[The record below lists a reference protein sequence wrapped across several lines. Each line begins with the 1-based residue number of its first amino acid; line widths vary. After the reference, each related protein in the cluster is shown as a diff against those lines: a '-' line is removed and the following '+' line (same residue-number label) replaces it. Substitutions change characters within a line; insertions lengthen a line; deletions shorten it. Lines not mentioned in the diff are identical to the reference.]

1 MTIEQNTFEL
11 AERGIDFLVYDWGIL
26 FTATAVATA
35 VSKFDLLRPVVRFL
49 YPESDE
55 ATRRIT
61 ARLAEVGVWLAVPLA
76 FSTRVDLEAL
86 FGAGIGALFIAY
98 LVREPLKDK
107 LSGVVTAAKIASHDR
122 LVPGA
127 RIRLPGEGIEGV
139 VEYIDTDETHLRL
152 DNGDLTHVPNDSII
166 GSRWTTVEE

>member
-1 MTIEQNTFEL
+1 MPMGAQPFEL
-11 AERGIDFLVYDWGIL
+11 AERGIEFLVFDWGIL
-26 FTATAVATA
+26 FTATAVAAT
-35 VSKFDLLRPVVRFL
+35 VSKFNLLRPVIGFL

-55 ATRRIT
+55 ATQRIT

-107 LSGVVTAAKIASHDR
+107 LSAVVTAAKVAAHDR

-127 RIRLPGEGIEGV
+127 RIRLPEAGVEGV
-139 VEYIDTDETHLRL
+139 IERIDTDEIHLRL
-152 DNGDLTHVPNDSII
+152 DNGDLTHVPNDTVV
-166 GSRWTTVEE
+166 GNRWTTVEE

>member
-1 MTIEQNTFEL
+1 MTIEQNTFQL

-26 FTATAVATA
+26 FTATAVATV
-35 VSKFDLLRPVVRFL
+35 VSKFDILRPVVEFL
-49 YPESDE
+49 HPESDE
-55 ATRRIT
+55 ATQRIT

-98 LVREPLKDK
+98 LIREPLKDK

-122 LVPGA
+122 LVPGT

-139 VEYIDTDETHLRL
+139 VERIDTDETHLRL
-152 DNGDLTHVPNDSII
+152 DNGDVTHVPNDRII
-166 GSRWTTVEE
+166 GNRWTTVEE

>member
-1 MTIEQNTFEL
+1 MTIRESEL
-11 AERGIDFLVYDWGIL
+11 QRGIDFLLFDWGIL
-26 FTATAVATA
+26 FTAVAVAVL
-35 VSKFDLLRPVVRFL
+35 VSKFDLLRLVIAFL
-49 YPESDE
+49 HPESGE

-61 ARLAEVGVWLAVPLA
+61 ARLGEVGVWLLVPLA

-107 LSGVVTAAKIASHDR
+107 LTEVVTAAKVAAHEH

-127 RIRLPGEGIEGV
+127 RIHLPDEDIEGV
-139 VEYIDTDETHLRL
+139 IERIDTDETHVRL
-152 DNGDLTHVPNDSII
+152 DDGNLTHVPNEEII
-166 GSRWTTVEE
+166 GNRWTTVED